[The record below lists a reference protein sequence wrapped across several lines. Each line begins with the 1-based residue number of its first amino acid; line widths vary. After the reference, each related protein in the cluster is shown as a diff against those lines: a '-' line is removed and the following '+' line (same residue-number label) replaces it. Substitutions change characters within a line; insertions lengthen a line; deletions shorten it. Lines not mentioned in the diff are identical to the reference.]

1 MSGLQQRGCC
11 WEMALLKNLVFL
23 IVDVVDSCN
32 WDRDDVH
39 NSELWKARDGLTQ
52 KVDQSKK
59 NITQACDAYTRSMD
73 KEVLLQSLKK
83 AVGKLCFTFLEAEE
97 DKLICYK
104 QAIVSRNRWTTESL
118 LQRTST
124 YVDLVLDSIGT
135 HSNVDEFQA
144 FALEVDAEQSRL
156 LTKDFGVEAFSQ

>member
-1 MSGLQQRGCC
+1 
-11 WEMALLKNLVFL
+11 MALLKNLVFL

-32 WDRDDVH
+32 WERGDVH
-39 NSELWKARDGLTQ
+39 KSELWDDRDNLTK
-52 KVDQSKK
+52 KVEKCKDCV
-59 NITQACDAYTRSMD
+59 TQACDAYTRSMD

-97 DKLICYK
+97 DGRICYK
-104 QAIVSRNRWTTESL
+104 QAIVSRNRWTTEGL

-144 FALEVDAEQSRL
+144 FALEVDAEQSHL